1 MKKITSVLLI
11 AFIAVLIFGTVFS
24 SAAEPYDTYTYSID
38 GNPLKSP
45 AAYSAVDEFD
55 SVDMGIAKLINS
67 KDSSISLSATASDIV
82 TDSNG
87 NLYIADRGN
96 NRIVILNKYYEATKI
111 IETYKDET
119 GTTKKFNSPAGL
131 FIDNDN
137 GMYVCDT
144 GNKCIVV
151 FDSNYEHVKTIE
163 KPDSSVLSD
172 EAFVPTSVAVDKYG
186 RVFVV
191 STAAYEGVIVLS
203 SEGDFTGF
211 IGAQEVSYTA
221 MQKIWRRFQSAE
233 QRKGQATKLATAY
246 NNIAVDEDGFVYV
259 TTNSTDPNNMKNQ
272 YSAIKSKKAS
282 YSPVKKLNAQGREIM
297 KRNGF
302 FDPGGEVD
310 VDIKTVSNIIDV
322 AVGKEKSWTILD
334 SSRSRFFTYDQNG
347 NLLFAFGGNGDQLG
361 QGMNLV
367 GMTYHV
373 VGDEYRLIAL
383 DRTGTSC
390 SITVYSPTPYYDAI
404 MLALH
409 NENAHLYHESQQNW
423 QDVLTLNNNFDLA
436 YIGIGKALYNQGMH
450 KEAMD
455 YLERA
460 YETNIWSKASS
471 SATKDVMTVWLFPIM
486 ILVIGLC
493 VGIAFFLGY
502 AKKKNKAATLKVGRK
517 TYVEELFYVF
527 HLPFHPF
534 DGFWDLKHEKR
545 GSVRGAITVIGITIA
560 SFFYQS
566 IGRGYVFNPR
576 GETSNIL
583 AQAAIIIIPFML
595 FCIANWCL
603 TTLFDG
609 EGSFKDIFIAAGYSL
624 APLPVFTVVA
634 TILTNVLGINAQMII
649 TLVMAIGYIWVAMLL
664 FFGTLVTH
672 DYQMKKNVIMLVCT
686 LVAMAV
692 IAFIVVLFFSLM
704 VKMGS
709 FVVSVFTEIAGRL

>member
-1 MKKITSVLLI
+1 MKKLTSVLII
-11 AFIAVLIFGTVFS
+11 AFIAVLVFGTIFS

-38 GNPLKSP
+38 GKPLKSP

-55 SVDMGIAKLINS
+55 SSDMQIISKFGIG
-67 KDSSISLSATASDIV
+67 LSASASDIV
-82 TDSNG
+82 TDKEG
-87 NLYIADRGN
+87 NLYIADKGN
-96 NRIVILNKYYEATKI
+96 NRIVVLNKYYEATSI
-111 IETYKDET
+111 IDSYVDET
-119 GTTKKFNSPAGL
+119 GATQTFNAPAGL
-131 FIDNDN
+131 FVTEENEI
-137 GMYVCDT
+137 YICDT
-144 GNKCIVV
+144 ENKRIVV
-151 FDSNYEHVKTIE
+151 FDAAREYVKTID

-172 EAFVPTSVAVDKYG
+172 GAFVPTSVAVDKYG

-191 STAAYEGVIVLS
+191 STSAYEGVIVLS
-203 SEGDFTGF
+203 GEGDFTGF
-211 IGAQEVSYTA
+211 IGAQEVSYTV

-233 QRKGQATKLATAY
+233 QRKSQQAKLATAY
-246 NNIAVDEDGFVYV
+246 NNIAVDDDGFVYV
-259 TTNSTDPNNMKNQ
+259 TTSPITESDKKNQ
-272 YSAIKSKKAS
+272 FAAIKSKKATN
-282 YSPVKKLNAQGREIM
+282 SPVKKLNAQGTEIM

-310 VDIKTVSNIIDV
+310 VDAKTVSNIIDV

-361 QGMNLV
+361 QGLNLV

-373 VGDEYRLIAL
+373 IDGEYRLVAL
-383 DRTGTSC
+383 DKTGTSC
-390 SITVYSPTPYYDAI
+390 SITVYSPTQYYDAI
-404 MLALH
+404 MLALE
-409 NENAHLYHESQQNW
+409 NENKHLYSESQQNW
-423 QDVLTLNNNFDLA
+423 QQVLTLNNNFDLA

-450 KEAMD
+450 KEAMN

-471 SATKDVMTVWLFPIM
+471 SATKDIMTVWLFPII
-486 ILVIGLC
+486 ILVIGIA
-493 VGIAFFLGY
+493 VGIMFFLSF
-502 AKKKNKAATLKVGRK
+502 AKKKNKATTLKVGRK
-517 TYVEELFYVF
+517 TYVEELFYIF

-534 DGFWDLKHEKR
+534 DGFWDLKHEQR
-545 GSVRGAITVIGITIA
+545 GSVRGALTVIGITIL

-576 GETSNIL
+576 GTTGNIL
-583 AQAAIIIIPFML
+583 TQAAIIVVPFML

-624 APLPVFTVVA
+624 APLPVFTVLA

-672 DYQMKKNVIMLVCT
+672 DYQMKKNIIMIVCT
-686 LVAMAV
+686 LVAMIV
-692 IAFIVVLFFSLM
+692 IAFIVILFFSLM
-704 VKMGS
+704 MKMGT
-709 FVVSVFTEIAGRL
+709 FVVSIFTEIAGRL